1 MPDLENEEEE
11 FLEEFFAEE
20 AWRET
25 LYIKVFG
32 VGDIG
37 ISIINHMIKRGWD
50 IEAEGIP
57 DLPEIY
63 AKYVDFIAVDSDA
76 HSPIKSA
83 TKNIIQAD
91 DLVDTK
97 ESDEIFNKVVSKR
110 NMTFIIVGT
119 DKADLEIAAI
129 VAERSRKAGVSLTI
143 GIVVNPL
150 NLSEAPSI
158 ESMEKGSEVLCKYAD
173 MVILI
178 PPDRLMANENKNNEI
193 EGIGVTIINETLR
206 QLVQNMLSFIYGLIY
221 GIMDCDI
228 LADFF
233 SHAGLAY
240 MGIGSATGENAAV
253 DARRNAM
260 QSSMMVRDIRYAKGI
275 FVGFMGSPKS
285 INLVDFG
292 EACNEL
298 QEVATTY
305 DIGILPGISW
315 VKNLKDTV
323 ECWCIATGFDG
334 YRRCDLLPFSRS
346 YAEGSRAVII
356 GIGGGGN
363 RAINLMI
370 ESGLDK
376 PIETKGGNHV
386 YMDYIAIDTD
396 KQTLEQSQASKRILI
411 GEKLTNGHGTNGK
424 LDLGEQAAREVREEF
439 LKMLKKYDYTIKMA
453 YIITGMGGGTGSG
466 ASHIV
471 AEILKNYNR
480 NINVFGLTTTPFVT
494 EETLCQKNATTGI
507 DKLQNIKNINSK
519 FSDIIVNVIPTV
531 DLLPMY
537 NDTTTRDNAFEIAN
551 DRLRTCMQFVVDVL
565 AGRTTSPA
573 RRSMAS
579 WPWMSDM

>member
-1 MPDLENEEEE
+1 
-11 FLEEFFAEE
+11 
-20 AWRET
+20 
-25 LYIKVFG
+25 
-32 VGDIG
+32 
-37 ISIINHMIKRGWD
+37 
-50 IEAEGIP
+50 
-57 DLPEIY
+57 
-63 AKYVDFIAVDSDA
+63 
-76 HSPIKSA
+76 
-83 TKNIIQAD
+83 
-91 DLVDTK
+91 
-97 ESDEIFNKVVSKR
+97 
-110 NMTFIIVGT
+110 
-119 DKADLEIAAI
+119 
-129 VAERSRKAGVSLTI
+129 
-143 GIVVNPL
+143 
-150 NLSEAPSI
+150 
-158 ESMEKGSEVLCKYAD
+158 
-173 MVILI
+173 
-178 PPDRLMANENKNNEI
+178 
-193 EGIGVTIINETLR
+193 
-206 QLVQNMLSFIYGLIY
+206 
-221 GIMDCDI
+221 
-228 LADFF
+228 
-233 SHAGLAY
+233 
-240 MGIGSATGENAAV
+240 
-253 DARRNAM
+253 M

-275 FVGFMGSPKS
+275 FVGFMGSHKS
-285 INLVDFG
+285 TNPVDFG
-292 EACNEL
+292 EAYKEL

-305 DIGILPGISW
+305 DIDILPDISW
-315 VKNLKDTV
+315 VKKLKDMV

-334 YRRCDLLPFSRS
+334 YRRHDLLPFSCS

-376 PIETKGGNHV
+376 PIETKGGTHV

-439 LKMLKKYDYTIKMA
+439 LKMLKKSDYTIKMA

-480 NINVFGLTTTPFVT
+480 NIDVFGLTTTPFVT

-507 DKLQNIKNINSK
+507 DKLQNIKSK
-519 FSDIIVNVIPTV
+519 FSDIRVNVIPTV

-551 DRLRTCMQFVVDVL
+551 DRLRACMQFVVDVL

>member
-1 MPDLENEEEE
+1 M
-11 FLEEFFAEE
+11 
-20 AWRET
+20 
-25 LYIKVFG
+25 
-32 VGDIG
+32 
-37 ISIINHMIKRGWD
+37 
-50 IEAEGIP
+50 
-57 DLPEIY
+57 
-63 AKYVDFIAVDSDA
+63 KYHIVSCCQL
-76 HSPIKSA
+76 
-83 TKNIIQAD
+83 NIWLQG
-91 DLVDTK
+91 
-97 ESDEIFNKVVSKR
+97 R
-110 NMTFIIVGT
+110 
-119 DKADLEIAAI
+119 
-129 VAERSRKAGVSLTI
+129 
-143 GIVVNPL
+143 
-150 NLSEAPSI
+150 
-158 ESMEKGSEVLCKYAD
+158 
-173 MVILI
+173 
-178 PPDRLMANENKNNEI
+178 NENKNNEI

-206 QLVQNMLSFIYGLIY
+206 QLVQNMLSFIYGQPYAGTCFEFLR
-221 GIMDCDI
+221 D
-228 LADFF
+228 LF

-240 MGIGSATGENAAV
+240 MGIGSATGENATV
-253 DARRNAM
+253 DASRNAM

-275 FVGFMGSPKS
+275 FVGFMGSFKS
-285 INLVDFG
+285 TNQVDFG
-292 EACNEL
+292 EACKEL
-298 QEVATTY
+298 QEVVTTY
-305 DIGILPGISW
+305 DMDILPDISW

-334 YRRCDLLPFSRS
+334 YRRCDLVSFSRS
-346 YAEGSRAVII
+346 YVERLRVVII

-424 LDLGEQAAREVREEF
+424 LDLGEQAAREVRKEF
-439 LKMLKKYDYTIKMA
+439 LKMLKKSDYRIEMA

-471 AEILKNYNR
+471 AEILTNYYR
-480 NINVFGLTTTPFVT
+480 DLDIFGLTTTPFVT

-507 DKLQNIKNINSK
+507 EKLQNMESK
-519 FSDIIVNVIPTV
+519 FSGIRVHVIPTV

-551 DRLRTCMQFVVDVL
+551 DRLRACMQFVVDVL

-579 WPWMSDM
+579 WPWMSDT